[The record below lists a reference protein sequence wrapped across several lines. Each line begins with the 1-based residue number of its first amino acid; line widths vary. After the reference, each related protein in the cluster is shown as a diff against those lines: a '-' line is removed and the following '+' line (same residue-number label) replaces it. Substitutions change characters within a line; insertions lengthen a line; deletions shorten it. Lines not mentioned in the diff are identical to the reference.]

1 MSTTWLASRFL
12 SHLIFLI
19 QLPCAMRFDGCGF
32 FFIIFSCLWNCLLF
46 FYIFIYEKRQL
57 NVVNSRSWWWRVSP
71 SSFRRKMADR
81 VSFDLVA
88 LTWERS
94 WTISPCFYPRRAS
107 FRVVVCY
114 SVCNK
119 CVNKD
124 GRSEPYLVCEIIHTW
139 GLFFYD
145 YFRKE
150 LLLLPA
156 VYCVHQ
162 DNFGKSTE
170 LDVVRK
176 HSTSSFSFLHS
187 VLISR

>member
-1 MSTTWLASRFL
+1 MAAVFSSLFFL
-12 SHLIFLI
+12 VCETVFS
-19 QLPCAMRFDGCGF
+19 
-32 FFIIFSCLWNCLLF
+32 FFIYLYTKRDSWMLWT
-46 FYIFIYEKRQL
+46 
-57 NVVNSRSWWWRVSP
+57 
-71 SSFRRKMADR
+71 ADR
-81 VSFDLVA
+81 DDGVFLPRHFDEKWPIAFLLIWFPWLENEVELSLPASTPVA
-88 LTWERS
+88 LL
-94 WTISPCFYPRRAS
+94 